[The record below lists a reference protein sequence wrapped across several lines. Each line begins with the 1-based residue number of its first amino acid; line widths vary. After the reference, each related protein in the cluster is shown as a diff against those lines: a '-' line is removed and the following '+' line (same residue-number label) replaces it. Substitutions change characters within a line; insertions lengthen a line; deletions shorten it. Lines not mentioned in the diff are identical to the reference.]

1 MYTPVL
7 VKIKKHH
14 GPQNS
19 VGNDASPS
27 TERLIYHFYK
37 KLVIQLHNTHNIQLA
52 LKYLTSPLLTTIIL
66 LYPNMRLL

>member
-19 VGNDASPS
+19 AGDDAYPS
-27 TERLIYHFYK
+27 TERLIYHSYK
-37 KLVIQLHNTHNIQLA
+37 KLAIRYNPEFEVEGDDILEVIW
-52 LKYLTSPLLTTIIL
+52 
-66 LYPNMRLL
+66 R